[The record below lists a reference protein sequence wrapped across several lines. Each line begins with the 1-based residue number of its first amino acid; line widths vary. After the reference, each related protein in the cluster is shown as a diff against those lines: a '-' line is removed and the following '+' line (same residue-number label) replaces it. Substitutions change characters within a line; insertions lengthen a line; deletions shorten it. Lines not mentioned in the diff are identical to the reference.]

1 MKRTFLLL
9 TSAVLLVACAP
20 AGDAPVETPQIQ
32 TTKISTDTLFDEA
45 WSEETTSAILD
56 KTMRIRFAYDQS
68 DLTENERAA
77 AQQLLL
83 AGDRLHNMYMEQDHP
98 HALGYKT
105 ALEATPGRQ
114 DIKDIY
120 RIAKGPILVNLEG
133 RAENIFTSERDGTG
147 PNVYPQNINRDAFS
161 AFMDD
166 NPKLKAE
173 LLHPRSVVRSAT
185 TEAKAAVLETLDARP
200 ALDALHPELR
210 GKVEGASG
218 YFAVPYS
225 VAYADDIFYV
235 RDRLRAA
242 ADIMQNEDP
251 AFARFLRLRA
261 VDLLT
266 DNYDGG
272 DATWVSADFKG
283 KLNAQIGSYE
293 TYDDPIF
300 GVKTYFSLSLLKR
313 EVVKSDEL
321 AKGITGIQSIED
333 ELPYGARKTV
343 PSRIPVGVYN
353 VIADFGQ
360 ARGTNTATIL
370 PNESHLAQQFGRTIL
385 IRSNVLMNDAI
396 FAERRRSFNAVIAP
410 EHHSDLTQEGGF
422 YRTLWHEIGHSLGP
436 DYTKSGGEVEAAL
449 QTYDSPFEEMKSD
462 LISLFA
468 ARRPYER
475 GAYSEAQFRS
485 IQASGILRVLQKN
498 RPARAQAYG
507 TMRLI
512 QFNWYIDQGLLTYED
527 GRLHIH
533 YDKYDAAIESL
544 LEATLDIQYEGD
556 RDAAVAF
563 TDKWTTWDGNFHGV
577 IGQAMK
583 DAETSRYRLVTYEA
597 LGE

>member
-1 MKRTFLLL
+1 MKKLLL
-9 TSAVLLVACAP
+9 ISTTLLIAACSP
-20 AGDAPVETPQIQ
+20 SVETPVQDSQIENSQ
-32 TTKISTDTLFDEA
+32 IATESLFDEA
-45 WSEETTSAILD
+45 WSEEITSAILD

-68 DLTENERAA
+68 DLSENERAA
-77 AQQLLL
+77 VEQLLL
-83 AGDRLHNMYMEQDHP
+83 AGDRLHDMYMEQDHP
-98 HALGYKT
+98 HALDYKA
-105 ALEATPGRQ
+105 ALAGTSGRQ
-114 DIKDIY
+114 DIKDIF
-120 RIAKGPILVNLEG
+120 RIFKGPIAARLDG
-133 RAENIFTSERDGTG
+133 GAQNIFTSARDTTT
-147 PNVYPQNINRDAFS
+147 PNVYPQGMEREKLS
-161 AFMDD
+161 AFMEA
-166 NPKLKAE
+166 NPELKAD
-173 LLHPRSVVRSAT
+173 LLHPRSVVRYANDES
-185 TEAKAAVLETLDARP
+185 KQAVLQTLDARP
-200 ALDALHPELR
+200 ALQALHPGLR
-210 GKVEGASG
+210 ERTSGASG

-225 VAYADDIFYV
+225 VAYADDVFYV
-235 RDRLRAA
+235 RDRLLAA
-242 ADIMQNEDP
+242 ADIMQDDDP

-261 VDLLT
+261 TDLIT

-272 DATWVSADFKG
+272 DATWIAADFKG

-300 GVKTYFSLSLLKR
+300 GIKTYFSLSLLKR
-313 EVVKSDEL
+313 DIAKSDEL
-321 AKGITGIQSIED
+321 SKGITGIQAIED
-333 ELPYGARKTV
+333 ELPYAARKTV

-385 IRSNVLMNDAI
+385 IRSNVLMNDDI
-396 FAERRRSFNAVIAP
+396 FAERARSFNAAVAP

-436 DYTKSGGEVEAAL
+436 DNTKSGGLVENAL
-449 QTYDSPFEEMKSD
+449 QTYDSPFEEMKAD

-468 ARRPYER
+468 ARRLHEK
-475 GAYSEAQFRS
+475 GAYTDAQFRS
-485 IQASGILRVLQKN
+485 IEASGILRVLQKN
-498 RPARAQAYG
+498 KPSRSQAYG

-512 QFNWYIDQGLLTYED
+512 QFNWYMDKGLLSYEN
-527 GRLHIH
+527 GKLHIH
-533 YDKYDAAIESL
+533 YDKYDQAVTSL
-544 LEATLDIQYEGD
+544 LEATLKIQYDGD

-563 TDKWTTWDGNFHGV
+563 VDKWTTWDARHAE

>member
-1 MKRTFLLL
+1 MKKLFLLSAAIIL
-9 TSAVLLVACAP
+9 TACSQSSDIPSESTPVQISQISA
-20 AGDAPVETPQIQ
+20 
-32 TTKISTDTLFDEA
+32 DTLFDTA

-77 AQQLLL
+77 VKELLL
-83 AGDRLHNMYMEQDHP
+83 AGDRLHDMYMEQDHP
-98 HALGYKT
+98 DALGYKA
-105 ALEATPGRQ
+105 ALEASGKRQ
-114 DIKDIY
+114 DIQDVF
-120 RIAKGPILVNLEG
+120 RIAKGPIAARLDG
-133 RAENIFTSERDGTG
+133 GAQNIFTSARDTTT
-147 PNVYPQNINRDAFS
+147 PNVYPQGLEREKHN
-161 AFMDD
+161 AFMEA
-166 NPKLKAE
+166 NPELKAD
-173 LLHPRSVVRSAT
+173 LLHPRSVVRFANKDSQ
-185 TEAKAAVLETLDARP
+185 EAVFATLDARP
-200 ALDALHPELR
+200 ALEALHPGLR
-210 GKVEGASG
+210 SRVESASG

-235 RDRLRAA
+235 RDRLLAA
-242 ADIMQNEDP
+242 ADIMQDEDP

-272 DATWVSADFKG
+272 DATWITADFRG

-293 TYDDPIF
+293 TYDDPIY
-300 GVKTYFSLSLLKR
+300 GIKTYFSLSLLKR
-313 EVVKSDEL
+313 DVAKSDEL
-321 AKGITGIQSIED
+321 SKGITGIQSIED
-333 ELPYGARKTV
+333 ELPYSARKTV

-385 IRSNVLMNDAI
+385 IRSNVLMNDDI
-396 FAERRRSFNAVIAP
+396 FAERQRSFNAVMAP
-410 EHHSDLTQEGGF
+410 EHHRDLTQEGGF

-436 DYTKSGGEVEAAL
+436 DNTKSGGLVENAL
-449 QTYDSPFEEMKSD
+449 QTYDSPLEEMKSD

-468 ARRPYER
+468 ARRLHAK
-475 GAYSEAQFRS
+475 GAYTDGQFRS
-485 IQASGILRVLQKN
+485 IEASGILRVLQKN
-498 RPARAQAYG
+498 QPGRSQAYG
-507 TMRLI
+507 TMKLI
-512 QFNWYIDQGLLTYED
+512 QFNWYLDKGLLTYEN
-527 GRLHIH
+527 GKLHIH
-533 YDKYDAAIESL
+533 YDKYDMAVTSL
-544 LEATLDIQYEGD
+544 LKETLNIQYEGD
-556 RDAAVAF
+556 RAAAVEF
-563 TDKWTTWDGNFHGV
+563 VNQWTNWDADLHGA